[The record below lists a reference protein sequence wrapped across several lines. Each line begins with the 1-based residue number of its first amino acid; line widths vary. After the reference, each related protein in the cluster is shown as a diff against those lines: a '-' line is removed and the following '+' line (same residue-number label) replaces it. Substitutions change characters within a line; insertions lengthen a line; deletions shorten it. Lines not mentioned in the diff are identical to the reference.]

1 MRILVSTST
10 FPVTLDDGIPRFV
23 YDLADSLADH
33 APVTVLAP
41 GAPNAR
47 KREKLGSVDVRRFSY
62 FLPRSTQRLALREG
76 MRDNLKSSWLAKL
89 QVPCFVARQAL
100 ATRSLAQRQKID
112 VVNAHWL
119 VPQGLTAA
127 WACGRRKRFKL
138 LLHVHAGDVYLLR
151 KLRQGRKLA
160 RYVIRRTDGVF
171 ADGSHV
177 RASLDELLGFSSN
190 AKLQPMGVHRDVFGR
205 IDSAADSSSEEVAES
220 SSFPEGF
227 ILCFGRMAEKKG
239 MIYLVRAMPQICE
252 RFPGLG
258 LVLIG
263 SGPEESR
270 LRQEVK
276 ALGLENVVRFVG
288 RKPHAEIVR
297 YLHQCRV
304 AVVPS
309 IIDRL
314 GETEGMPTVV
324 VEAMAAGV
332 PVVGSRVDGIP
343 DVIRSG
349 KNGWLCREKDPQ
361 DLADKILSVLNA
373 KDQSAVIKGAL
384 ETARLHD
391 WKQVAENY
399 MSCLRNMLPAA
410 TPCISKAEG

>member
-10 FPVTLDDGIPRFV
+10 FPITLNDGIPRFV
-23 YDLADSLADH
+23 YDLADSLAAH

-41 GAPNAR
+41 DAPRAQ
-47 KREKLGSVDVRRFSY
+47 KQEKLGSVDVRRFSY
-62 FLPRSTQRLALREG
+62 FLPRSAQRLALREG
-76 MRDNLKSSWLAKL
+76 MRDNLKRSWLAKF
-89 QVPCFVARQAL
+89 QVPCFVMQQAL
-100 ATRSLAQRQKID
+100 ATRALVRRQGID
-112 VVNAHWL
+112 IVNAHWL

-160 RYVIRRTDGVF
+160 RYVIGRTDRVF

-177 RASLDELLGFSSN
+177 RDSLDELLGFSSK
-190 AKLQPMGVHRDVFGR
+190 AILQPMGVHRDVFGR
-205 IDSAADSSSEEVAES
+205 RAPSAQPPLKELDES

-239 MIYLVRAMPQICE
+239 MVYLVRAMSRIREHC
-252 RFPGLG
+252 PGLG
-258 LVLIG
+258 LILIG

-270 LRQEVK
+270 LRKEVTE
-276 ALGLENVVRFVG
+276 LGLERAVRFLG
-288 RKPHAEIVR
+288 RRPHAEIVR

-309 IIDRL
+309 IIDSV

-343 DVIRSG
+343 DVIRNG
-349 KNGWLCREKDPQ
+349 KNGWLSREKDPM
-361 DLADKILSVLNA
+361 DLAEKILTALNA
-373 KDQSAVIKGAL
+373 KDRAQIINGAL

-399 MSCLRNMLPAA
+399 MSCLRNLLPAA
-410 TPCISKAEG
+410 GGGI